1 MVMDVQRLSFRT
13 CNRKHDEIASHQVN
27 DSGALII
34 ARHSLVHLAP
44 GNEKCRHG
52 ERFLTY

>member
-1 MVMDVQRLSFRT
+1 MMMDVQRLSFRT